1 MEQILGEALIPQVD
15 YTSTSYGSVLLK
27 SLQTEKLPELDLL
40 VREAVQNSSDA
51 ALDYKESDS
60 VWIDFKY
67 KNFDAEALCEQLGA
81 IGREIGKNRPDI
93 ISCKKCL
100 EIRDRKTTGLTGPYK
115 KEELNKSD
123 HGNYFKL
130 IFDSG
135 INQTQAGA
143 GGNWGFGKSVYYR
156 ISRAGIVVYYS
167 QIRLG
172 GANDENSPTEERLVV
187 TMVEDE
193 SRDDSIL
200 SSIIQSPSGRAWW
213 GRIDT
218 DRNTVLPITDHNS
231 IEALLNIFGLEPFEE
246 GETDTSVIIPF
257 IDEDKTMSDIIPND
271 SISEDVSA
279 RCVWKNSVPLYIK
292 HALQKWYAPR
302 LGNKALN
309 NLDGAAKKIRATIHE
324 DSSKETI
331 RPQNMDCLFKLV
343 QDLYNAALYAC
354 KKKNAPEC
362 SFPIQIKTQAI
373 SIRRE
378 GLAPG
383 PVGYVAYAKASKQDI
398 YWLQASLSPYI
409 LTGNF
414 NNNEDENEP
423 IVMFAREPGMII
435 SYSIDGTWSKAVKA
449 PINNAGS
456 SSDEYIMAFF
466 VPIVEKKF
474 DADSGCR
481 AAEYGALGGY
491 LRKCED
497 SDHASWEDKAKFK
510 LISKIKNNVGKKIAE
525 GTRPAETAAV
535 AASASRLSGR
545 LGRALMPSKG
555 LLAGSNDKKGPSK
568 KGGENGGGS
577 PSGARTTFKTKD
589 PIWKEGALI
598 IPYEMGMGAKAKRT
612 IQIEAQ
618 TEAGTLPPKTWNDE
632 IGSAFPASFSRA
644 TAVLRKT
651 DGSEDSIE
659 CSLPS
664 CSQQFGAIS
673 AQLHIVGGSA
683 TAFEI
688 SCNVPA
694 QLISGELELI
704 TSDKT
709 IECVL
714 KAI

>member
-51 ALDYKESDS
+51 SLDLKGSNS
-60 VWIDFKY
+60 VWIDFTY
-67 KNFDAEALCEQLGA
+67 KSFDAEALCEQLGA
-81 IGREIGKNRPDI
+81 IGRELSRNASDI

-156 ISRAGIVVYYS
+156 ISRAGIVAYYS

-172 GANDENSPTEERLVV
+172 DPSDQNSPTEERLVV

-200 SSIIQSPSGRAWW
+200 PSIIQSPSGRAWW
-213 GRIDT
+213 GRIGT
-218 DRNTVLPITDHNS
+218 DRNTVLPIIDHSS
-231 IEALLNIFGLEPFEE
+231 IEAFLRIFGLSPFKK
-246 GETDTSVIIPF
+246 GETGTSVIIPF
-257 IDEDKTMSDIIPND
+257 VDEQKVLSDIIPND
-271 SISEDVSA
+271 SISEDVKA
-279 RCVWKNSVPLYIK
+279 RCIWKDSVPRYIK

-302 LGNKALN
+302 LGNKALKD
-309 NLDGAAKKIRATIHE
+309 LDGASKRMRVAIHE
-324 DSSKETI
+324 DSSSETI
-331 RPQNMDCLFKLV
+331 QSQDMDCFFKLV

-354 KKKNAPEC
+354 KKASAPEC
-362 SFPIQIKTQAI
+362 RFPIQIKTQVI
-373 SIRRE
+373 GIKRE
-378 GLAPG
+378 GLTHE
-383 PVGYVAYAKASKQDI
+383 PVGCVSYTKASRQDI
-398 YWLQASLSPYI
+398 YGLQASLSPYI

-435 SYSIDGTWSKAVKA
+435 NYSIDGTWSKGVRA
-449 PINNAGS
+449 PVNNAGS
-456 SSDEYIMAFF
+456 SSDEYIVAFF
-466 VPIVEKKF
+466 VPLVDNKF
-474 DADSGCR
+474 KADSGYR
-481 AAEYGALGGY
+481 AVDYGTLGGY

-510 LISKIKNNVGKKIAE
+510 LISKIKNNVGRKIAE
-525 GTRPAETAAV
+525 GTKAAETAAV

-545 LGRALMPSKG
+545 LGRTLMPSKG

-577 PSGARTTFKTKD
+577 PSGARTTFKTKN

-651 DGSEDSIE
+651 DESEDSIE
-659 CSLPS
+659 CSLPN
-664 CSQQFGAIS
+664 CSQQCGAIS

-683 TAFEI
+683 TVFEI